1 MTIQD
6 QSERFA
12 KIDRMFTPESVAVVG
27 VSAEG
32 PGFGAGIFAFCSGGH
47 EMVPFGVFRSGY
59 TQRL

>member
-1 MTIQD
+1 MQKK
-6 QSERFA
+6 SERFA
-12 KIDRMFTPESVAVVG
+12 SIDRMFTPEIITVVG

-32 PGFGAGIFAFCSGGH
+32 LGFGAGIFTFCSGGH